1 MVKHYVE
8 YLYPGNITNQ
18 TSVSEI
24 PRRAVKNIELS
35 DDCIG
40 FRFFDK
46 TETVVDGEVLK
57 GEKRN
62 VSGWYY
68 RGEKMTLQQAKT
80 DYGKNFKTQI
90 ILSSMEDLGHT
101 TIVKTKFGDFL
112 PLKKEDKILT

>member
-8 YLYPGNITNQ
+8 YLYPGNIINQ

-24 PRRAVKNIELS
+24 PRRIVKNIKLS

-46 TETVVDGEVLK
+46 TETVVDGETLTGK
-57 GEKRN
+57 KKN

-68 RGEKMTLQQAKT
+68 RGEEMTLQQAKESCR
-80 DYGKNFKTQI
+80 KNCRAEFL
-90 ILSSMEDLGHT
+90 LSSIEDLGYT
-101 TIVKTKFGDFL
+101 TIVKTKSGDYL
-112 PLKKEDKILT
+112 PLKAEDKVI